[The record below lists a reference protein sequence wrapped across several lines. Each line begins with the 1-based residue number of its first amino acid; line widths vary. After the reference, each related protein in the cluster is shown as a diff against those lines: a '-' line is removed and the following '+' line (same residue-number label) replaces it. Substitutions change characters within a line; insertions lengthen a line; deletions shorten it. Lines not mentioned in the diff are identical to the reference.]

1 LNGIP
6 AEIYPS
12 AEKIK
17 KQMEYANK
25 KQIPFVVLI
34 GDEEVAQSKLILKNM
49 QSGDQQLLTLEEMI
63 QALKN

>member
-1 LNGIP
+1 
-6 AEIYPS
+6 
-12 AEKIK
+12 
-17 KQMEYANK
+17 MEYANK

-49 QSGDQQLLTLEEMI
+49 QSGDQQLLTIEEMI